1 MNRALEKV
9 LAAQLMTWEEL
20 KKAVCAVYVVVV
32 VLCVC
37 ACMCVC
43 VCVCVYVVVVVLC
56 VCLHVQKSSVWRM

>member
-20 KKAVCAVYVVVV
+20 KKAVCTVYV
-32 VLCVC
+32 
-37 ACMCVC
+37 
-43 VCVCVYVVVVVLC
+43 VVVVVLC